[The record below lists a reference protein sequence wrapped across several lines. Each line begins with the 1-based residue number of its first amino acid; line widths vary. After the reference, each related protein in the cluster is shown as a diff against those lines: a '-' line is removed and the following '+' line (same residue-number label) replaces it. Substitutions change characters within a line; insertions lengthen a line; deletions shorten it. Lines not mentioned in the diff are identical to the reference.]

1 MQGRSLQE
9 RIGYNQHP
17 RRADRQSV
25 PLPRPRSVDYA
36 LRRRALRHLF
46 DQPAQRRQPGR
57 FHRQGGR
64 DDAHPR
70 RGSAARPAGRG
81 EVLQVGPNGRRARAL
96 RPRVRRPRRRQPLA
110 PRPRCRSVRR
120 QDGRIQAHLRRRRIQ
135 RLRIRLDN
143 DRLERSLLPPQRD
156 LVRIRYGGDHR
167 SPGRGEVQRM
177 LVGVFPAA
185 LRARRLL
192 YGKEG
197 SRKGCRADRLEARE
211 ERKVQHGRRQRS
223 SLQTGHSRP

>member
-1 MQGRSLQE
+1 MQGCSLQE

-17 RRADRQSV
+17 GRPDRQGL
-25 PLPRPRSVDYA
+25 PLPRSRSVDYA
-36 LRRRALRHLF
+36 LRRRAFRHLLH
-46 DQPAQRRQPGR
+46 QPAQRRQPGR
-57 FHRQGGR
+57 FYRQGGR
-64 DDAHPR
+64 NDAHPR

-110 PRPRCRSVRR
+110 PRPRSRSVRR

-156 LVRIRYGGDHR
+156 LVRIRYRGDHR
-167 SPGRGEVQRM
+167 SPGRGEVQRI

-185 LRARRLL
+185 LRARLL
-192 YGKEG
+192 P
-197 SRKGCRADRLEARE
+197 
-211 ERKVQHGRRQRS
+211 HRQ
-223 SLQTGHSRP
+223 